1 MQHVSRQ
8 QVEELAGY
16 ADQHDLSELV
26 GAMVRMSPSALAELR
41 SIIWL
46 GRDGESPKH
55 WDALVIE
62 ARSQVDDQTA
72 RFLAESADLGQNLR
86 KGIDLL
92 EASGRI

>member
-1 MQHVSRQ
+1 MDHVNRQ
-8 QVEELAGY
+8 QVEELVSF
-16 ADQHDLSELV
+16 ADQDDLNGLV
-26 GAMVRMSPSALAELR
+26 GVMVRMPPSALAELR

-62 ARSQVDDQTA
+62 ARSQVDDQTP
-72 RFLAESADLGQNLR
+72 RFLAESPDLAQNLR
-86 KGIDLL
+86 KGLDLL